1 MLYLNT
7 NFPRK
12 VNWVFFFDLVIT
24 IPFPRNQIILVLN
37 FIYQARH
44 RGYEYSTVCY
54 EKSRYHMCSD
64 TMPLSMS
71 SVLTF
76 LTFVIA
82 CITLT
87 KMNWG
92 KNVLVRLIIYLPIK
106 PYFRNENRLLDGHIN
121 NGIKLCRQLEQDR
134 AVHLLFSVQSPTSS
148 KYIEYL
154 KSFFMFSKILH
165 RHILS
170 LLIFV

>member
-1 MLYLNT
+1 MCYLNT
-7 NFPRK
+7 NFLLK
-12 VNWVFFFDLVIT
+12 VDWFFLWFDH
-24 IPFPRNQIILVLN
+24 FPKTKLFWYLIL
-37 FIYQARH
+37 
-44 RGYEYSTVCY
+44 STRPDIEDMNTAQSVT
-54 EKSRYHMCSD
+54 KKADTMCSD
-64 TMPLSMS
+64 TMPLLMS

-106 PYFRNENRLLDGHIN
+106 PYFRNGNRLLDGHIN

-148 KYIEYL
+148 KYYIEYL